1 MTRYRSASAAGVS
14 RVFAHVIAL
23 VLVMALPL
31 CAATAR
37 AQIPAPPPPSTNLAE
52 ASCVIV
58 FGHGRN
64 FEPGQAAHN
73 EQWDQ
78 INLAFNE
85 GALLALRQAGWR
97 SSSMVLKVSA
107 TDLRRNL
114 QHLVAEAE
122 RQACTRVLET
132 TVFADAE
139 AGLLKARLR
148 LYPVQGL
155 TGPRAAAGVAHIG
168 EPLYTSER
176 ALDLSVR
183 SLERLRPQALGHA
196 MAEDYLAG
204 RRSGAA
210 DGVAASGAAG
220 S

>member
-1 MTRYRSASAAGVS
+1 M
-14 RVFAHVIAL
+14 AL
-23 VLVMALPL
+23 VMVLALCP
-31 CAATAR
+31 AAAR
-37 AQIPAPPPPSTNLAE
+37 AQAPTPSAPSAPTSNQGDA
-52 ASCVIV
+52 ACVIV

-85 GALLALRQAGWR
+85 GAHQALRQAGWR

-132 TVFADAE
+132 TVFADVE

-196 MAEDYLAG
+196 MAQEYLAAG
-204 RRSGAA
+204 RGPTADGAA
-210 DGVAASGAAG
+210 AADAAG